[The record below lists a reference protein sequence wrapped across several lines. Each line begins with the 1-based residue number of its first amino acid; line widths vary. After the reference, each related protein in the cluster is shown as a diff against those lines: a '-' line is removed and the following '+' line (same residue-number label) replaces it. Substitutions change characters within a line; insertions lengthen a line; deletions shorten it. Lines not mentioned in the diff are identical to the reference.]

1 VYLKTQPSQ
10 SVRLLDA
17 MKQEFA
23 RVMLT
28 AGYEV
33 GWRGPQDSN
42 IETGAFLGVVE
53 LRGDCEPPTLPAGPA
68 VPKTADLASTFVSD
82 GHVLPFSWVNCG
94 NVTRLLAPALVDQSA
109 ARADFV
115 FGRAVARLIAHEFY
129 HMLMQTREHT
139 GNGISK
145 PCFTAGEL
153 LAERFEF
160 EHSALAELQLC
171 PLGRPPNGAALQPV
185 AIDTEDAGKS

>member
-1 VYLKTQPSQ
+1 MGSLN
-10 SVRLLDA
+10 A
-17 MKQEFA
+17 MRRELT
-23 RVMLT
+23 RVMQT

-42 IETGAFLGVVE
+42 IETSAFLAVVE
-53 LRGDCEPPTLPAGPA
+53 LRGDCEAPTLPAGA
-68 VPKTADLASTFVSD
+68 TVSTTADLASTYVSD

-94 NVTRLLAPALVDQSA
+94 NVTRLLAPALVDQSG
-109 ARADFV
+109 ARADFIL
-115 FGRAVARLIAHEFY
+115 GRAFARLIAHEFY

-160 EHSALAELQLC
+160 EHSALAELQHC
-171 PLGRPPNGAALQPV
+171 PMGRALNGAVPQPA
-185 AIDTEDAGKS
+185 AIDAEDAGKIQ